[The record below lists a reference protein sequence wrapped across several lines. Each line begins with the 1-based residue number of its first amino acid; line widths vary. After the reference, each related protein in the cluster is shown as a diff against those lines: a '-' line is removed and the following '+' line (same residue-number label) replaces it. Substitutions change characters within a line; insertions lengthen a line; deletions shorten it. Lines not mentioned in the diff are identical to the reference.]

1 MHQIVSQRKCLVRLL
16 LDRGVICWS
25 VFVWYQLFLSDYAI
39 GWFLWGATPPTPR
52 HRLRP
57 LDPERGE
64 RMASRP
70 TMLSLGGA
78 RTSGVFVNRVAP
90 IDKRLCRAHEET
102 PHHEGKTAWA
112 SGHNSAGV
120 NFDATHREKKSD
132 AQDPD
137 RDR

>member
-1 MHQIVSQRKCLVRLL
+1 M
-16 LDRGVICWS
+16 
-25 VFVWYQLFLSDYAI
+25 VFV
-39 GWFLWGATPPTPR
+39 GCHPTPR

-64 RMASRP
+64 KITAFQTNDALAWR
-70 TMLSLGGA
+70 GA
-78 RTSGVFVNRVAP
+78 NTGVFVNRVAP